1 MPSTEEQLK
10 EPLQDIR
17 SIEAVK
23 GSALV
28 RRDGLMILSHLPEEV
43 DSDQLAAM
51 TASTVGSGETASNTL
66 AIGNVEQVIVESQ
79 QGKLISTGAGEDA
92 ILTVITEER
101 INTAEVLKKMETA
114 LEEILEIL

>member
-1 MPSTEEQLK
+1 MASTEEQLK
-10 EPLQDIR
+10 KPLKSIR
-17 SIEAVK
+17 EIGNVK

-66 AIGNVEQVIVESQ
+66 AIGNVEQVIIESQ

-92 ILTVITEER
+92 ILTVITEEN
-101 INTAEVLKKMETA
+101 INTGKVLSEMERA